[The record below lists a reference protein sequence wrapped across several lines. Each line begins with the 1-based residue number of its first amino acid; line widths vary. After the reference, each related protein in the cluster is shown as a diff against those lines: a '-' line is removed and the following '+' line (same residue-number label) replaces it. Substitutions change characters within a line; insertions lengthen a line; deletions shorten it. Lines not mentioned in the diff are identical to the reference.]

1 MPVEESTNNPLK
13 PVQNVI
19 LDTNIFNYSSNK
31 FISTTLNSFLSL
43 LINSGFVLA
52 FSDISMCELLSG
64 ATVTQE
70 NDQLSVLNNF
80 RRYLVDDNVLI
91 GAARLQSFY
100 KKENVPEGQI
110 DLADKIIAATAI
122 ITGSLILTANVNDF
136 PRPFF
141 HEVHEERLMY
151 RKKDSSCL
159 QVVQLLSP
167 NIELINQRLTERV

>member
-1 MPVEESTNNPLK
+1 MYCVPSMPVEEPANNPLN
-13 PVQNVI
+13 PVQNII

-31 FISTTLNSFLSL
+31 FISTALNGFLSL
-43 LINSGFVLA
+43 LTNNGFVLA
-52 FSDISMCELLSG
+52 FSDISICELLSG
-64 ATVTQE
+64 ATISQE
-70 NDQLSVLNNF
+70 KAQLAVLNNV
-80 RRYLVDDNVLI
+80 RRYLLDDNVLI

-110 DLADKIIAATAI
+110 DLADRIIAATTI

-141 HEVHEERLMY
+141 REVHEERLLY
-151 RKKDSSCL
+151 RKKDSSCM

-167 NIELINQRLTERV
+167 NIELIN